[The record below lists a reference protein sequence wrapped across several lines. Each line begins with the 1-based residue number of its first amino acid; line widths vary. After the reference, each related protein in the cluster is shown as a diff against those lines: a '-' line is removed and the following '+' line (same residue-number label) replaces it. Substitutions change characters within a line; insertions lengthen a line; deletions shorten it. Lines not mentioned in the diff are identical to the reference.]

1 MKTLLIL
8 WMSMS
13 NGIATDSVQ
22 SKDFESLDA
31 CETYAAAVM
40 QDSKAVS
47 YQCIEGYSMNLK
59 KVSSDVGG
67 DFGGRVKSSLTM

>member
-8 WMSMS
+8 WMSIS
-13 NGIATDSVQ
+13 NGVATDSVQ
-22 SKDFESLDA
+22 SKEFDSYAD
-31 CETYAAAVM
+31 CEEYAFAVM
-40 QDSKAVS
+40 QDDKAES
-47 YQCIEGYSMNLK
+47 YKCIEGYSMNLK